1 MCDQTQP
8 PFLKHAIINGLV
20 RFTGEG
26 KTERIHYIAAEHSE
40 RWVDP
45 EEKVRAEFWAEL
57 IYKYEY
63 RPERIRFE
71 VRIPHNTP
79 NDLADLVVYGDK
91 DNELKAPYFVFECK
105 RADVSD
111 AEFAQ
116 SIEQACGNRANLNAK
131 FCGAVAGL
139 TRRFLRFDNFPPNER
154 DKNHIELPICY
165 GKPPTWSFYKGG
177 WRIEE
182 GKMVIA
188 TDLPAVPREQLR
200 SAIRK
205 CHQSLWEGGRRSPI
219 AAFGEFCKIVFIK
232 HRDEKDPARK
242 DGEPYTFQRKSEETA
257 EDLAA
262 RIYKLYAREQELEPD
277 VFTDKINIEPPI
289 LAQVVEHLQEISL
302 DRTELDTK
310 GVAFEEFMGGFFK
323 GDFGQYFTP
332 RELIGFAVEVLNPE
346 KKQLV
351 LDPACGSGGFLL
363 YALDHVR
370 RQATKKF
377 PGEQGGDGKLES
389 TRHHSFWHDF
399 AKNNLFGI
407 EINEE
412 LTRVAKMNMLIHD
425 GGHTNI
431 IGHDA
436 LDFFEHT
443 KNAEGEPNGE
453 TPSCLY
459 NCNKTLQT
467 GKFDIILTNPPFG
480 SVVKCS
486 EKSNGYLEQ
495 FNIRNYFG
503 KNSTGPEPE
512 ESAKGEKDAK
522 LGAKAVKDRASI
534 KTEILFLERV
544 HSFLKPGTGRTA
556 IVLPDGILTNSSLQG
571 VRDWLL
577 AHFQL
582 LAVVSLPQFAFA
594 HYDAG
599 VKTSLVFLRRL
610 ADGETVKDDAPI
622 FMALA
627 ENIGYDASGRKT
639 FIVTVEK
646 EEPGVEK
653 VELQS
658 CDLFDFRVHYEWNT
672 VNPKKPAWIEHHRE
686 IIPDTG
692 LVAQWRAFEKDPAP
706 FFV

>member
-1 MCDQTQP
+1 MPEQIQP
-8 PFLKHAIINGLV
+8 PYLIHAINDGLV
-20 RFTGEG
+20 KFAGEG
-26 KTERIHYIAAEHSE
+26 KTERIHYIAADHSE
-40 RWVDP
+40 RWADP

-71 VRIPHNTP
+71 VKVPRRMP
-79 NDLADLVVYGDK
+79 NDLADLVIYGDK
-91 DNELKAPYFVFECK
+91 DGELKAPYFVFECK

-111 AEFAQ
+111 AEFSQ
-116 SIEQACGNRANLNAK
+116 SIEQACGNRANLDAK

-139 TRRFLRFDNFPPNER
+139 TRRFLRFDKFPPGER
-154 DKNHIELPICY
+154 DKNHIQMPVRY
-165 GKPPTWSFYKGG
+165 GKPPQWRFYKGG
-177 WRIEE
+177 FRIEE
-182 GKMVIA
+182 GKRVAA
-188 TDLPAVPREQLR
+188 TDLPAIPREELR
-200 SAIRK
+200 AAIRK

-219 AAFGEFCKIVFIK
+219 AAFGEFCKLIFVK
-232 HRDEKDPARK
+232 HRDEKDPERK

-262 RIYKLYAREQELEPD
+262 RIYKLYAHEQELEPD
-277 VFTDKINIEPPI
+277 VFTDKINVEPPI
-289 LAQVVEHLQEISL
+289 LAQVVEHLEGISL

-370 RQATKKF
+370 READRRY
-377 PGEQGGDGKLES
+377 P
-389 TRHHSFWHDF
+389 RHRTDAKQSRDHWTYWHDF
-399 AKNNLFGI
+399 AEKNLFGV

-412 LTRVAKMNMLIHD
+412 LARVAKMNMIIHD
-425 GGHTNI
+425 DGHTNI

-436 LDFFEHT
+436 LDFFVRP
-443 KNAEGEPNGE
+443 KNAEGEPKGE
-453 TPSCLY
+453 NRPYLY
-459 NCNKTLQT
+459 DRSDKLRA
-467 GKFDIILTNPPFG
+467 GKFDLILTNPPFG
-480 SVVKCS
+480 SVVKRT
-486 EKSNGYLEQ
+486 EKGEGYLEQ
-495 FNIRNYFG
+495 FDLRNYIG
-503 KNSTGPEPE
+503 KSTTGTESD
-512 ESAKGEKDAK
+512 ESAKGEADAK
-522 LGAKAVKDRASI
+522 RGAKAVKDRASI

-571 VRDWLL
+571 VRNWLL
-577 AHFQL
+577 AHFQI

-599 VKTSLVFLRRL
+599 VKASLVFLRRL
-610 ADGETVKDDAPI
+610 KDGETVPDDAPI

-627 ENIGYDASGRKT
+627 ENIGYDATGRKT
-639 FIVTVEK
+639 FAVKVEK

-658 CDLFDFRVHYEWNT
+658 CDLFDFRVYYEWST
-672 VNPKKPAWIEHHRE
+672 ANPKKPNWSERHRE
-686 IIPDTG
+686 IVPDTG
-692 LVAQWRAFEKDPAP
+692 LVAQWRAFEKDASP